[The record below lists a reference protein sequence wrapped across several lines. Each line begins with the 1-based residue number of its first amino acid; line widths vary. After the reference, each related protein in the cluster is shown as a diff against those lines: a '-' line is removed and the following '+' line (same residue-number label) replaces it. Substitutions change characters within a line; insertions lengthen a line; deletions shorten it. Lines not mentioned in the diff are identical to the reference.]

1 MHSRSDFKGYSVK
14 LLQGVVSLGTRLVT
28 CTMPEILHH
37 VLLTV
42 SHSLMIS
49 LCVTVMEK
57 SYHHLLRSQWI
68 VVYTDCV
75 QFNDACMYVAV

>member
-1 MHSRSDFKGYSVK
+1 MRSRSDFKGYSVK
-14 LLQGVVSLGTRLVT
+14 LLQGLESLGTRLVT
-28 CTMPEILHH
+28 CTTPEILHY

-42 SHSLMIS
+42 SHSLTIS
-49 LCVTVMEK
+49 LCVTVREK

-68 VVYTDCV
+68 VVCTDCV

>member
-1 MHSRSDFKGYSVK
+1 MHSRSDFKGYSGK
-14 LLQGVVSLGTRLVT
+14 LLQGLESLGMRLVT
-28 CTMPEILHH
+28 CTMPEIFHH

-49 LCVTVMEK
+49 LCVTVREK

-68 VVYTDCV
+68 IVCTDCV
-75 QFNDACMYVAV
+75 HFSDACMYVAV